1 MTRIVQFLTRKGA
14 PLVRMIVL
22 LSIVANLMILAPS
35 FHMLQVYDR
44 VLASRSVPTL
54 VAITA
59 IALFAIAV
67 YGIAEAMR
75 MRVARRLANTYAV
88 ETSPKLFGSLETLD
102 SGADAGK
109 VLRDFQ
115 TASGWLGSKAF
126 VNLFDLP
133 FMPLFAVILFLVH
146 PLVCLVAMI
155 GLAIMVAIGWLNV
168 VLTRETAK
176 AGRSADLDANAFAMS
191 AITRGPEIRAFGML
205 PDLSMQW
212 GLKSARSIVAAE
224 KASHLTGN
232 LSALSRS
239 VRQGIQIVTLG
250 WGAFLVIHGDMSGG
264 MIFMASMISG
274 KLLQPIEQAI
284 AGWEATTKAL
294 QSFADLDEVTKS
306 HKRLEERPPLPEPS
320 GQIELRDL
328 SIALDRGRTLLGGV
342 DLRIKPGECVL
353 LEGASGS
360 GKSLLMECIAGGREP
375 SSGLVLMDGAPRGR
389 WPMRQWGRAVGFAPE
404 EPGIVK
410 GTVAMNIARF
420 SPEMDLQEV
429 YRVAQALG
437 LHAAILALPQGYQ
450 TQLSE
455 GTKLLSTSQKRLL
468 ALARA
473 FYGNPRL
480 LVLDQPT
487 SGLDARCEGALAN
500 LVSDAKRDK
509 AAIILVTR
517 SLLLA
522 NLVDRCIRIA
532 DTRVEDLSITV
543 PGGQG
548 GGQGSP
554 RRMRPRQPNAPA
566 PAKTRI
572 EAAAGPAVQS
582 AEARSVAAPK
592 APVGQEVSN
601 AAVASG
607 AAQPGSMSNGAM
619 Q

>member
-1 MTRIVQFLTRKGA
+1 
-14 PLVRMIVL
+14 
-22 LSIVANLMILAPS
+22 
-35 FHMLQVYDR
+35 
-44 VLASRSVPTL
+44 
-54 VAITA
+54 
-59 IALFAIAV
+59 
-67 YGIAEAMR
+67 
-75 MRVARRLANTYAV
+75 
-88 ETSPKLFGSLETLD
+88 
-102 SGADAGK
+102 
-109 VLRDFQ
+109 
-115 TASGWLGSKAF
+115 
-126 VNLFDLP
+126 
-133 FMPLFAVILFLVH
+133 
-146 PLVCLVAMI
+146 
-155 GLAIMVAIGWLNV
+155 
-168 VLTRETAK
+168 
-176 AGRSADLDANAFAMS
+176 
-191 AITRGPEIRAFGML
+191 
-205 PDLSMQW
+205 
-212 GLKSARSIVAAE
+212 
-224 KASHLTGN
+224 
-232 LSALSRS
+232 
-239 VRQGIQIVTLG
+239 
-250 WGAFLVIHGDMSGG
+250 
-264 MIFMASMISG
+264 
-274 KLLQPIEQAI
+274 
-284 AGWEATTKAL
+284 
-294 QSFADLDEVTKS
+294 
-306 HKRLEERPPLPEPS
+306 
-320 GQIELRDL
+320 
-328 SIALDRGRTLLGGV
+328 
-342 DLRIKPGECVL
+342 
-353 LEGASGS
+353 
-360 GKSLLMECIAGGREP
+360 
-375 SSGLVLMDGAPRGR
+375 
-389 WPMRQWGRAVGFAPE
+389 
-404 EPGIVK
+404 
-410 GTVAMNIARF
+410 MNIARF